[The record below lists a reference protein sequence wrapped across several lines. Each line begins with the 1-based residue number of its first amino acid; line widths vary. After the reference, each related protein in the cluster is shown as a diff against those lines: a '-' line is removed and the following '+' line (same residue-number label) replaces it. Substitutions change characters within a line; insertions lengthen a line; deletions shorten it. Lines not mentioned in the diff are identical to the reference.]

1 MGAGLALGSIVPSL
15 NERLAKLQVGT
26 VSLPIAP
33 GLLIMM
39 YPVLAKVRYED
50 LGRMRVDGVSN
61 RAFFAVSLFLS
72 WIVGPLIEVPMLLTL
87 VYVALWLAKRL
98 PWREPTPVGSAICE
112 RSGRL
117 RRARFE

>member
-61 RAFFAVSLFLS
+61 HAFFAVSLFLS
-72 WIVGPLIEVPMLLTL
+72 WIVGPLIEVPVLLTL

-98 PWREPTPVGSAICE
+98 LWREPAPVG
-112 RSGRL
+112 
-117 RRARFE
+117 